1 MLGASCP
8 VEDCYTPLMRNKQGK
23 VRSMLAVL
31 IRSSTNLYFLRWCCR
46 CFV

>member
-23 VRSMLAVL
+23 VGQRAVHTMQL
-31 IRSSTNLYFLRWCCR
+31 DAVQLTLNVLRW
-46 CFV
+46 